1 MFFII
6 RLNNIYFFICDFCV
20 YQQGG
25 LTDHIQSFFWR
36 GGGVAGRG
44 NGFLWGKRGLGL
56 KVVHELPG
64 ISREEGGWADIK
76 NLGPVKLV

>member
-1 MFFII
+1 MAG
-6 RLNNIYFFICDFCV
+6 R
-20 YQQGG
+20 
-25 LTDHIQSFFWR
+25 
-36 GGGVAGRG
+36 GGVAGRG

-76 NLGPVKLV
+76 NLGPVKLVVRVLPGSQVLAHR

>member
-36 GGGVAGRG
+36 GGGGSGREG
-44 NGFLWGKRGLGL
+44 EWIFMGKEGARF
-56 KVVHELPG
+56 
-64 ISREEGGWADIK
+64 EGGS
-76 NLGPVKLV
+76 